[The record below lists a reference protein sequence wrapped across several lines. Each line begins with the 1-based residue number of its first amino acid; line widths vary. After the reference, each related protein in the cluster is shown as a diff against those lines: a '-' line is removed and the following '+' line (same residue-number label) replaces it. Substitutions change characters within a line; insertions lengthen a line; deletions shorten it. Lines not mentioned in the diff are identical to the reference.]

1 MNPHDHPH
9 APPHDRPPDAR
20 REPLARLD
28 RADLGLPHPAP
39 LSAYLGVYAAL
50 LILLVVTVAAA
61 FVHLGP
67 ITIVVAMAIA
77 AIKAV
82 LVALVFMHVHGS
94 SPLTKLFSIAGLAWL
109 VILFA
114 LTFSDYISRGW
125 LPISR
130 GWTDRP
136 ILPPPPGV
144 PRPPRD
150 QPQAPPQQPQEPAP

>member
-1 MNPHDHPH
+1 MTPHELPRK
-9 APPHDRPPDAR
+9 PP

-28 RADLGLPHPAP
+28 RADLGLPHAAT
-39 LSAYLGVYAAL
+39 LSTYLGVYAAL

-67 ITIVVAMAIA
+67 ITILVAMAIA
-77 AIKAV
+77 AVKAT
-82 LVALVFMHVHGS
+82 LVALYFMHIRGS
-94 SPLTKLFSIAGLAWL
+94 SPLTKLFSVAGLAWL

-125 LPISR
+125 LPFTR
-130 GWTDRP
+130 GWADQP

-144 PRPPRD
+144 PRPT
-150 QPQAPPQQPQEPAP
+150 QPEPLTQPQQPPQPAP